1 MVKGVSKQAVIIPS
15 PDPRKFEQAI
25 FIVSGEAEHGVG
37 SADEMLNLAS
47 QLASRYTIPAAP
59 ARRPGARHGNA
70 RLRRAL
76 IPILSFFLGSGATA
90 LACSLLSGT

>member
-70 RLRRAL
+70 RAGHGLARRPDVFNKRR
-76 IPILSFFLGSGATA
+76 I
-90 LACSLLSGT
+90 